1 MSSYDSRS
9 LIRNAIGGGLCTK
22 IIVEDKIHNN
32 INHKFWII
40 YIKYSFKFLNMVWL
54 VHQKK

>member
-9 LIRNAIGGGLCTK
+9 LIRNAFGGGLCTK
-22 IIVEDKIHNN
+22 IIAEDKIHNY
-32 INHKFWII
+32 INHKFWMI

-54 VHQKK
+54 VH